1 MVAFWEPQ
9 MFWAAHVYNPL
20 SLELRC
26 SIVKFWPVP
35 LKVMLPFM
43 WNQVKVVRG
52 EAVKLVQ
59 DRVRDFPTTIRS
71 ELATVTDVFTGG
83 SGRKKQAKQTP
94 NLEPLGGILY

>member
-26 SIVKFWPVP
+26 SIVKFCPVP
-35 LKVMLPFM
+35 LKVMVPFM

-83 SGRKKQAKQTP
+83 SGRKKQTKQTP